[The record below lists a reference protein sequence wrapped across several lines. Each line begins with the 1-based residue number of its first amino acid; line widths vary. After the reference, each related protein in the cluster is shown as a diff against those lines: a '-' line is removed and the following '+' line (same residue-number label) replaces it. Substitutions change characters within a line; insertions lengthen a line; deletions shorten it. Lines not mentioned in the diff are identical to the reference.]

1 MFSVDECVR
10 LVSKSVHPVVIL
22 GSQSTLPPVPA
33 EKLRQALEVSSTLL
47 LLLLNYYSV
56 VLLYVMLSS
65 IAE

>member
-33 EKLRQALEVSSTLL
+33 EKLRQALEVSSTF

-56 VLLYVMLSS
+56 ILL
-65 IAE
+65 